1 MFKKLGKRAKALG
14 CVVTDKSKALKGAV
28 VAGATVVMTTV
39 SQAAVTFDTATK
51 TFSGDMDLGAY
62 YSATEIAIGVLAI
75 TLAIT
80 LGIKMLKKSA

>member
-1 MFKKLGKRAKALG
+1 MKKFLLVGSALVG
-14 CVVTDKSKALKGAV
+14 GAV
-28 VAGATVVMTTV
+28 
-39 SQAAVTFDTATK
+39 SSFAAVTFDTATNK
-51 TFSGDMDLGAY
+51 FQGAMDLGAY

>member
-1 MFKKLGKRAKALG
+1 MKKLLLVGSALVG
-14 CVVTDKSKALKGAV
+14 GAV
-28 VAGATVVMTTV
+28 SSFAE
-39 SQAAVTFDTATK
+39 VTFNSTTGA
-51 TFSGDMDLGAY
+51 FEGAMDLGAY